1 MKEILELKSL
11 ISNVDIKLA
20 AASDVV
26 NGTKNQI
33 LAVVTIK
40 DLIVFRYVTET
51 ADVILKKVEWFQ
63 ENEKVIQDISFDPS
77 STWLL
82 VCCLDNTLHVV
93 PALGICDK
101 SISFKCLFTPNEI
114 TSFIVPFIGPHECP
128 NPQKCPNHVTET
140 SMDILKRNSGK
151 RSFTTGKRDQFST
164 SKVDELISGN
174 GVYNT
179 FYCDQKPGSTSMSN
193 SSSALKDSTENIEK
207 VVSSSSSTTPVDS
220 NVSSSNFMDG
230 SVTSSESTI
239 STCPFPTTC
248 LWWKT
253 HYEEN
258 RAIIGYSD
266 GCIVVVCE
274 YYVVYLSKF
283 DVEEIVNN

>member
-20 AASDVV
+20 TASDVV
-26 NGTKNQI
+26 NGNKNQI

-40 DLIVFRYVTET
+40 DLIVFRYV
-51 ADVILKKVEWFQ
+51 
-63 ENEKVIQDISFDPS
+63 
-77 STWLL
+77 
-82 VCCLDNTLHVV
+82 
-93 PALGICDK
+93 GICDK
-101 SISFKCLFTPNEI
+101 SISFKCLFVPNEI

-151 RSFTTGKRDQFST
+151 RSFSTGKRDQFST

-193 SSSALKDSTENIEK
+193 SSSALKDSTETIEK
-207 VVSSSSSTTPVDS
+207 AVSSSSSTTPVDS

-230 SVTSSESTI
+230 SVTSSDSTI

-274 YYVVYLSKF
+274 YIKLYSLSLTYEKS
-283 DVEEIVNN
+283 